1 MSDEIKTVTPEGTNP
16 FMWICK
22 YDDGTIV
29 NEFDDK
35 DTEHSFTDIEKDK
48 VSEFYLIGRN
58 FKASFNTKD
67 GKFKFNDLKEASYD
81 IIPENGKKYN
91 INALGD
97 YHDIIQYKGFYT
109 DGLSNLNGGHTLQ
122 CHTCSYHIGWKK
134 QIRLEEDDI
143 TIFFKNVLS
152 VIMDE
157 GVRLEIRI
165 SSNKD
170 FVGSFFFN
178 LDGVNDKTHVD
189 SHNTYAKKIEI
200 KKNKACEFNIAL
212 S

>member
-1 MSDEIKTVTPEGTNP
+1 MSDEIRTVTPEGTNP

-22 YDDGTIV
+22 YEDGSIV

-35 DTEHSFTDIEKDK
+35 DTEHSLTSIEKDK
-48 VSEFYLIGRN
+48 VSELYLIGRN
-58 FKASFNTKD
+58 FKAVFNTKD
-67 GKFKFNDLKEASYD
+67 GKFKFNDDKEVSYD
-81 IIPENGKKYN
+81 IIPENGEKHN

-109 DGLSNLNGGHTLQ
+109 DGLSNLDGKHTLK

-134 QIRLEEDDI
+134 QIKFEKEDI

-152 VIMDE
+152 IIMGK
-157 GVRLEIRI
+157 GVKLEIRI
-165 SSNKD
+165 SSDKD
-170 FVGSFFFN
+170 FTGNFFFN
-178 LDGVNDKTHVD
+178 LNGTGKTYVK
-189 SHNTYAKKIEI
+189 SHNVYEKKIEV